1 MGGRFRA
8 ELGGAGTV
16 LLLGGV
22 YLVCANLGGLG
33 EDDATREAVSRAA
46 LTSPFLAVLA
56 VVDVVS
62 GSWARSEAS
71 PEDRPSFR
79 RTVFRVALALWGLWM
94 AWEAFP
100 LRHLK
105 VGDPVDFYGALP
117 ILTTDVWGGVT
128 IIALGLILLIG
139 GARGLPVRRWRG
151 ALAGAGAGVL
161 AVVLVAALTPVLAR
175 VLTVEYTVADMPSEP
190 APVPRDVAR
199 VGWTWEPE
207 YPVEDVLLGPW
218 GPVVLHAD
226 GFVALD
232 GATGEE
238 LWTYRLPYA
247 RGVATSVIEGEGEHV
262 HLLHTP
268 RPGGDMEVITLDT
281 ETGDIVDE
289 MTIPMVYL
297 YETAERQAG
306 VFSETGFLD
315 VRSEED
321 PRQWVGYDGD
331 GEVHRTEAGDA
342 LSGEARFRS
351 GLEGALFA
359 PELVPSA
366 EDEWFRTVTV
376 APAGGQVTEEDL
388 LVIDFDAEESS
399 GVRGRDPELERA
411 DHHLLAVP
419 GAVVSHI
426 EDTEPLAPLYGL
438 VP

>member
-33 EDDATREAVSRAA
+33 EDDATREALSRAA

-79 RTVFRVALALWGLWM
+79 RSMFRVALALWGLWM
-94 AWEAFP
+94 VWEAFP

-128 IIALGLILLIG
+128 TIAVGLILLTG
-139 GARGLPVRRWRG
+139 GARGLSVRRWRG

-175 VLTVEYTVADMPSEP
+175 VLTVEHTVADMPSEP

-199 VGWTWEPE
+199 VGWTWAPE

-247 RGVATSVIEGEGEHV
+247 RGVATSVIEGHGEHV

-268 RPGGDMEVITLDT
+268 RPGGDKEVITLDT

-289 MTIPMVYL
+289 MTLPMDYL
-297 YETAERQAG
+297 YEAAERQAG

-315 VRSEED
+315 VRSEDD

-342 LSGEARFRS
+342 PSGGARFRF
-351 GLEGALFA
+351 GLEEALIA
-359 PELVPSA
+359 PDLIPGA
-366 EDEWFRTVTV
+366 EDEWSRTVTV
-376 APAGGQVTEEDL
+376 ASAGGEVTEEEL
-388 LVIDFDAEESS
+388 RGIDFGVEESS
-399 GVRGRDPELERA
+399 GTRGRDA
-411 DHHLLAVP
+411 DEEGAKHHLLAVP

-426 EDTEPLAPLYGL
+426 EDIDPLAPLHGL